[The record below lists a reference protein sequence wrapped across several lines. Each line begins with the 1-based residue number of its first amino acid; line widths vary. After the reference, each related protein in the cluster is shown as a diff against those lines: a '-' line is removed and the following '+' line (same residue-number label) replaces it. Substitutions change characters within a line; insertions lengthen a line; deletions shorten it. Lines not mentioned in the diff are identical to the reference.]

1 MTENI
6 IIAILL
12 FATFATLLILLI
24 SNRRM
29 RKNSEQPTLRELE
42 RQYKNLETDETI
54 ERPTGDSLPIF
65 AFRPAMSSALMTA
78 VVALLVVSPEIMQ
91 IINNGPNPC
100 DVKEIN
106 FNPNIDC
113 PLEITNNDFWSCI

>member
-12 FATFATLLILLI
+12 FAAFATLLILLI

-42 RQYKNLETDETI
+42 RQYKKLETDETV
-54 ERPTGDSLPIF
+54 ERPKKSET
-65 AFRPAMSSALMTA
+65 
-78 VVALLVVSPEIMQ
+78 
-91 IINNGPNPC
+91 
-100 DVKEIN
+100 
-106 FNPNIDC
+106 
-113 PLEITNNDFWSCI
+113 

>member
-12 FATFATLLILLI
+12 FAAFATLLILLI

-42 RQYKNLETDETI
+42 RQYKKFGNMIKSKKMRKAKELE
-54 ERPTGDSLPIF
+54 
-65 AFRPAMSSALMTA
+65 
-78 VVALLVVSPEIMQ
+78 
-91 IINNGPNPC
+91 
-100 DVKEIN
+100 EIN
-106 FNPNIDC
+106 DYDFN
-113 PLEITNNDFWSCI
+113 